1 MSQVGKLVLIAVLTI
16 TQFSLCQTGS
26 AQLSPQPGGSAPD
39 VGTVNPTPQSTLI
52 RILTPV
58 ASQKLSDNFTTV
70 RFELINPGASAGT
83 PNFLIQMDGNDPI
96 TTSTTQQ
103 AFTGL
108 TVGAH
113 TVTIQ
118 MVDANGTPVPGGRA
132 AVQFFVSA
140 PRPANSPQGAAS
152 TTASGSGKSLKIGGF
167 TFQQPDPAAQQEDD
181 PNLPPSSSPLPLI
194 SIIGFGILVG
204 GVVSA
209 MKTRS

>member
-1 MSQVGKLVLIAVLTI
+1 MSRAEKLVLIAVLTI
-16 TQFSLCQTGS
+16 TQLSLGQTGS
-26 AQLSPQPGGSAPD
+26 APLSRQPGGSAPEA
-39 VGTVNPTPQSTLI
+39 GTVNPAPQSALI

-58 ASQKLSDNFTTV
+58 ASQKLSYNFTTV
-70 RFELINPGASAGT
+70 RFELINPTAYAGT

-96 TTSTTQQ
+96 TTSSTQQ

-108 TVGAH
+108 AVGAH

-132 AVQFFVSA
+132 AVQFFVAA
-140 PRPANSPQGAAS
+140 PRPANSPQGSAS
-152 TTASGSGKSLKIGGF
+152 TSTPGSGRSLKIAGF
-167 TFQQPDPAAQQEDD
+167 TFQQPDPAIQPEDD
-181 PNLPPSSSPLPLI
+181 PNLPPASSPLPFI

>member
-1 MSQVGKLVLIAVLTI
+1 MIRAEKFVLIAVLTI

-26 AQLSPQPGGSAPD
+26 APISRQPGGSAPEA
-39 VGTVNPTPQSTLI
+39 GSVNPAPQSTLI

-58 ASQKLSDNFTTV
+58 SSQKLSDNFTTV
-70 RFELINPGASAGT
+70 RFELINPTAYAGT
-83 PNFLIQMDGNDPI
+83 PNFLVQMDGNDPI

-108 TVGAH
+108 AVGAH
-113 TVTIQ
+113 TLTVQ

-132 AVQFFVSA
+132 AVQFFVAA
-140 PRPANSPQGAAS
+140 PRPANSPQGSAS
-152 TTASGSGKSLKIGGF
+152 TSTPRSGKVVKFAGF
-167 TFQQPDPAAQQEDD
+167 TFQQPDPAAQPDDD
-181 PNLPPSSSPLPLI
+181 PNLPPASSSLPLI